1 MKSLGTCFLS
11 IHFYLFFAVTLL
23 YRYYPCPYYTD
34 EVTEAKESKQF
45 VKGVVVIDAL
55 SQGLANYV
63 TGCLFLTGL
72 QVQNVFLH
80 FVIVEKNLKKN
91 NFVTHENC

>member
-1 MKSLGTCFLS
+1 MWRW
-11 IHFYLFFAVTLL
+11 Y
-23 YRYYPCPYYTD
+23 YRCHYYTD
-34 EVTEAKESKQF
+34 EATEAKESKQF

-80 FVIVEKNLKKN
+80 FVIVEKNLKEN

>member
-1 MKSLGTCFLS
+1 M
-11 IHFYLFFAVTLL
+11 
-23 YRYYPCPYYTD
+23 
-34 EVTEAKESKQF
+34 
-45 VKGVVVIDAL
+45 VIDVL

-63 TGCLFLTGL
+63 IGCLFLTGL

-80 FVIVEKNLKKN
+80 FVIVEKILKKN